1 MFGTLP
7 DYYAILDYYQN
18 CRGNPLAIA
27 QFEEEKM
34 KTTSFDR
41 MGGLMAILAALA
53 GFLYA
58 VSFVVLKNTLLY
70 SLFLTLLGFFAFA
83 ALVAVYDRLQK
94 VDAAYALLA
103 LLFGLVGAAGTA
115 IHGAYDLS
123 NAINPPANLPA
134 GVMDLPSQVDP
145 RGLLTFGFMG
155 LGLLI
160 FSWLLTRSADFPKT
174 LGYLGY
180 LSAILFIVIYL
191 ARLIVLNP
199 TNPILLVPVLLNGF
213 IVSPL
218 FYLWLGLALRHE
230 PVMQSGKMPMAQKA

>member
-1 MFGTLP
+1 
-7 DYYAILDYYQN
+7 
-18 CRGNPLAIA
+18 
-27 QFEEEKM
+27 M

-58 VSFVVLKNTLLY
+58 VSFVVLKNALLY
-70 SLFLTLLGFFAFA
+70 SLFLTLLGLFAFV
-83 ALVAVYDRLQK
+83 ALVAVYRRLQK
-94 VDAAYALLA
+94 VDAAYAMLA
-103 LLFGLVGAAGTA
+103 LLFGLIGAAGTT

-134 GVMDLPSQVDP
+134 GVMDLSNQVDP
-145 RGLLTFGFMG
+145 RGLLTFGFTG
-155 LGLLI
+155 IGLLI
-160 FSWLLTRSADFPKT
+160 IAWLITRSADFPKT

-199 TNPILLVPVLLNGF
+199 ANPILLVPVLLNGF
-213 IVSPL
+213 MVSPL
-218 FYLWLGLALRHE
+218 FYLWLGIALRHE
-230 PVMQSGKMPMAQKA
+230 PTAQSGKLPMAQKA

>member
-1 MFGTLP
+1 
-7 DYYAILDYYQN
+7 
-18 CRGNPLAIA
+18 
-27 QFEEEKM
+27 M
-34 KTTSFDR
+34 KNTSFDR
-41 MGGLMAILAALA
+41 TGGWMAILAAVA

-58 VSFVVLKNTLLY
+58 ISFVVLKDPLLY
-70 SLFLTLLGFFAFA
+70 SLFLTLLGFFAFV

-103 LLFGLVGAAGTA
+103 LLFGLIGAAGTA

-123 NAINPPANLPA
+123 NAINPPANVPA

-155 LGLLI
+155 IGLLI
-160 FSWLLTRSADFPKT
+160 FSWLLTRSVEFPKT

-191 ARLIVLNP
+191 ARLIVLSP

-218 FYLWLGLALRHE
+218 FYLWLGIALRHE